1 MLIAVNMISFRLQN
15 YNKIF
20 KYANI
25 WIKIIVFARKIR
37 NIWNKQGFVKKNQ
50 IYLNFVTQSLVIRTT
65 VRQEFRSGYP
75 P

>member
-1 MLIAVNMISFRLQN
+1 MYKLFVLSAC
-15 YNKIF
+15 KITT
-20 KYANI
+20 
-25 WIKIIVFARKIR
+25 
-37 NIWNKQGFVKKNQ
+37 NIWNKQGIVKKNQ